1 MTRRLIL
8 TTLCLT
14 LAACNGVNQGGLI
27 NTTQKPN
34 GVFTA
39 TLKGPGTVMST
50 TQSAPTPVS
59 GGFSINIGE
68 GHYFNY
74 FTATISSFT
83 AAAEAP
89 CLLASGP
96 SSTLLSFTQQESPAL
111 NGNPTSPCQTGS
123 DVESILIRDSAVPT
137 HSITVWVLRSP

>member
-27 NTTQKPN
+27 NTAQKPN

-39 TLKGPGTVMST
+39 TLKGPGTALST
-50 TQSAPTPVS
+50 SQAAPTPVS
-59 GGFSINIGE
+59 GGFAINIGE

-74 FTATISSFT
+74 FTAVVTSFT
-83 AAAEAP
+83 AATTAP
-89 CLLASGP
+89 CLLPGGPNASVL
-96 SSTLLSFTQQESPAL
+96 TFTQQESPAT
-111 NGNPTSPCQTGS
+111 NGNPTSPCTTGP
-123 DVESILIRDSAVPT
+123 DVESIRIRDYAVPT
-137 HSITVWVLRSP
+137 HSYTVWVLRSP